1 MKRAEMAN
9 KEQHDPAVFGG
20 ITERRTFA
28 SQVSLIT
35 RLLRKR
41 FDERARSMAPSDG
54 GALTRAQWR
63 MLGAV
68 HVLEGGTQREVA
80 ERLEIGPV
88 AAGQTIDRLEELKW
102 VERRLDPKDRRVNRL
117 YLTKAAQPILKRL
130 GLLEDSEDQCPVV
143 GIPQDDMDKLQSL
156 LDDVIENLMAPDR
169 AKPCDG

>member
-1 MKRAEMAN
+1 MTSE
-9 KEQHDPAVFGG
+9 EQPDLAVPDGV
-20 ITERRTFA
+20 TKRRTFA

-54 GALTRAQWR
+54 EALTRAQWR
-63 MLGAV
+63 MLGTI

-102 VERRLDPKDRRVNRL
+102 VERRLDLKDRRVNRL
-117 YLTKAAQPILKRL
+117 YLTQAAQPVLKRL
-130 GLLEDSEDQCPVV
+130 GLLGDSEDQCAVV

-169 AKPCDG
+169 VKPCAG